1 MHFSMCWPI
10 SSNLVRIREWPFTGV
25 KILPVHNLRNMMG
38 CNGTPVG
45 NSCRTVLISS
55 GIAAVRISLGMA
67 DKDRHI
73 TVIHILIHKN
83 RVSPVCH
90 SQINHV
96 FIILAVMADDLV
108 GIPEFVE
115 QLLPRI
121 SRISFFRTSGDEGRW
136 SRSAGYPF
144 FLPHRVQF
152 LKDQRNGN
160 LPVSRGL
167 KPSLYNIRE
176 NNDHLGTLV
185 G

>member
-1 MHFSMCWPI
+1 MLADLIKLGPHK
-10 SSNLVRIREWPFTGV
+10 GV
-25 KILPVHNLRNMMG
+25 AVYRGKILPVHNLRHMMG

-83 RVSPVCH
+83 RVSPVCR

-115 QLLPRI
+115 QLLPQDI
-121 SRISFFRTSGDEGRW
+121 ADLLFRTSGMKAVGADQQDIL
-136 SRSAGYPF
+136 
-144 FLPHRVQF
+144 FLPPQSTV
-152 LKDQRNGN
+152 LEG
-160 LPVSRGL
+160 SA
-167 KPSLYNIRE
+167 
-176 NNDHLGTLV
+176 
-185 G
+185 